1 VRNRTVPE
9 TSRDYIDVA
18 VLDVQQY
25 AAIIFVFI
33 TTVDVTD
40 DVIHKTIVKTF
51 VLFIWP
57 LLPLSLAAQIAG
69 ILTNSASQIETAI
82 LFWGLVMHILVTIM
96 HSSIHSLTYSVSQ
109 SLTRSLIQSV
119 IHSLIDSLIDSL
131 VH

>member
-57 LLPLSLAAQIAG
+57 LLPLSLAAQITG

-82 LFWGLVMHILVTIM
+82 LFWRLVMHILVTIM
-96 HSSIHSLTYSVSQ
+96 HSSIHSLT
-109 SLTRSLIQSV
+109 
-119 IHSLIDSLIDSL
+119 
-131 VH
+131 